1 MQLPGN
7 LEEKMKITSSSVQK
21 DRKGNVAGNSE
32 TTTAD
37 GWESESVDEPRLEEM
52 IAVAAY
58 FRAERRGFAPG
69 DELGDWFQ
77 AEAEYQAGVRSKM
90 N

>member
-1 MQLPGN
+1 
-7 LEEKMKITSSSVQK
+7 MKATSGSVQK
-21 DRKGNVAGNSE
+21 DRKGNGSGNSE
-32 TTTAD
+32 ATTVGD
-37 GWESESVDEPRLEEM
+37 WESESVDEPRLEEM

-77 AEAEYQAGVRSKM
+77 AEAEYQAGIRSKM

>member
-1 MQLPGN
+1 
-7 LEEKMKITSSSVQK
+7 MKITSSSVQKDRK

-32 TTTAD
+32 TTSADD

>member
-1 MQLPGN
+1 
-7 LEEKMKITSSSVQK
+7 MKITSSSSGSAQK
-21 DRKGNVAGNSE
+21 GRKSNSSGNSE
-32 TTTAD
+32 AKTVG
-37 GWESESVDEPRLEEM
+37 GWEAQSVDESQLKEM

-58 FRAERRGFAPG
+58 FRAEQRGFAPG
-69 DELGDWFQ
+69 DELGDWLQ

>member
-1 MQLPGN
+1 
-7 LEEKMKITSSSVQK
+7 MKNTTSSSGSAQK
-21 DRKGNVAGNSE
+21 GRKGNGSANSE
-32 TTTAD
+32 AKTIG
-37 GWESESVDEPRLEEM
+37 GWDAQSGDESQEM

-69 DELGDWFQ
+69 DELGDWLQ
-77 AEAEYQAGVRSKM
+77 AEAEYQAGLRSKM